1 MTFPVYVA
9 SWALV
14 HVVGRLYHVRAGHAP
29 SLLKAGW
36 AAPFCPVEFEKWGEI
51 RSVVRKPWFP
61 SLHSDSLV
69 AHCVGA
75 PARSR
80 GSPLE
85 WLTWAGTEGRL
96 PTAWWV
102 NLVRLS
108 HKGQAISGFLTHR
121 NYEGVSVCFK
131 LRSLGDLAYTLT
143 ITNIVLF

>member
-1 MTFPVYVA
+1 MTLPEYVA

-14 HVVGRLYHVRAGHAP
+14 RVVGRLYHVRAGHTP

-36 AAPFCPVEFEKWGEI
+36 AAPFCPMEFEKWGEI
-51 RSVVRKPWFP
+51 RWVVRRLWLP

-75 PARSR
+75 PAPFR
-80 GSPLE
+80 GRPLE
-85 WLTWAGTEGRL
+85 WLTWAGTADRL

-102 NLVRLS
+102 SLVRLP
-108 HKGQAISGFLTHR
+108 HKGQAIPGFLTHR
-121 NYEGVSVCFK
+121 NYEGVSVCLK
-131 LRSLGDLAYTLT
+131 LLSLGDLAYTLT